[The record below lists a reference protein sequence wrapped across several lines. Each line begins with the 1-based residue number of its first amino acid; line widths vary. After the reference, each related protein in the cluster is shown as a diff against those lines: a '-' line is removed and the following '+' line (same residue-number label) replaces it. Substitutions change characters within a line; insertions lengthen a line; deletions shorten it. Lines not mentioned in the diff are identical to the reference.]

1 MAGNS
6 ASSSS
11 WRTPSAA
18 NQAKFSLVPLPD
30 DFEPTEEEQG
40 LLSMYETIRNYER
53 QAARLKELKAREK
66 LAVKE
71 AEFKQNMAP
80 KRKRNRAK
88 KEKTE
93 ETAGS
98 DDEGDESSVEDA
110 SDAGSDNEDPQS
122 LEERRA
128 AKLEALRDEVEE
140 AKQAMVSEE
149 TKQEDL
155 REKLLSTN
163 EDVDLGPALKKKR
176 LKEPAEGKTL
186 LTSMMKMKTP
196 PHDFSERLG
205 LKPWKGKVLFPATP
219 DESRWAPPAQSTGL
233 PNDGALLVEL
243 ENFDIGKAQQGSGNN
258 TVAVKFNAPA
268 DSKRF
273 RYDCSSLPPC
283 RGDIFLTLFSPLQ
296 ILFVIIISIN
306 IAGPGHDEFN
316 SVLFHFNPRQHE
328 RGGQLVVN
336 DKQEGIWGQ
345 AIALPLSQVPLI
357 FGQTAVTL
365 VIQINGDGFDI
376 FIEDKHCA
384 RLEHRKELPSK
395 PCSLFLQFPSCDDYG
410 SKCVRQR
417 DSFFFQSVYS
427 RIFDCFL

>member
-11 WRTPSAA
+11 WRTPTAA
-18 NQAKFSLVPLPD
+18 NQAKFNLVPVPD

-53 QAARLKELKAREK
+53 QAARVKELKAREK

-80 KRKRNRAK
+80 KRKRNRHK

-93 ETAGS
+93 EAAGS

-110 SDAGSDNEDPQS
+110 SDAGSDDEDPQS
-122 LEERRA
+122 LVERRA
-128 AKLEALRDEVEE
+128 AKLVSLRDEVEE

-155 REKLLSTN
+155 REKLLATN

-205 LKPWKGKVLFPATP
+205 LKPWKGKVLFPTTP
-219 DESRWAPPAQSTGL
+219 DESRWAPPAASTGS

-243 ENFDIGKAQQGSGNN
+243 ENFDIGRAQQGSGNN
-258 TVAVKFNAPA
+258 TIAVKFNAPP

-273 RYDCSSLPPC
+273 RYDYSSLPRRNIPHS
-283 RGDIFLTLFSPLQ
+283 LFSRLE
-296 ILFVIIISIN
+296 ILFVIILVSILLDRATTNLTVYYSISTLAN
-306 IAGPGHDEFN
+306 TKEEANLLSMTNKREF
-316 SVLFHFNPRQHE
+316 
-328 RGGQLVVN
+328 GG
-336 DKQEGIWGQ
+336 KQ
-345 AIALPLSQVPLI
+345 
-357 FGQTAVTL
+357 
-365 VIQINGDGFDI
+365 
-376 FIEDKHCA
+376 
-384 RLEHRKELPSK
+384 
-395 PCSLFLQFPSCDDYG
+395 SLFRYHRSHSFLV
-410 SKCVRQR
+410 KRQ
-417 DSFFFQSVYS
+417 SH
-427 RIFDCFL
+427 